1 MVRQLTLNQTVQL
14 IKELAQSHQQI
25 DSVYFGD
32 LWEFLNVDNVYPALF
47 YSLTGTSISGKILT
61 HSFSLFFFDR
71 EIQNEK
77 NETDVL
83 SDRLIV
89 AQDILSMMKN
99 PTFDWEIEDSV
110 NFEYYTESDDDYLC
124 GVKMDV
130 NISYPYLSDRCK
142 LPEDFNY
149 LEWLSE

>member
-14 IKELAQSHQQI
+14 IKELGQSHEQI

-32 LWEFLNVDNVYPALF
+32 LWEFLNTDNIYPALF
-47 YSLTGTSISGKILT
+47 YSLTGTQIQGKILT

-71 EIQNEK
+71 EIQDEK

-99 PTFDWEIEDSV
+99 PTFDWEIEDNV
-110 NFEYYTESDDDYLC
+110 NIEYYTETEVDFLS

-130 NISYPYLSDRCK
+130 SISFPYLSDRCT

-149 LEWLSE
+149 LEWLAE